1 MVRIRWTEEA
11 LFWLREIRSYIAE
24 DNPAAAQRV
33 VRGIYDKIQTLEDFP
48 RMGFRYTDRPEQE
61 IRVLLYGHY
70 RIVYQVLVD
79 DVVEILG
86 IYHGALDIER
96 YLSR

>member
-11 LFWLREIRSYIAE
+11 LFWLREIRSHIAR

-33 VRGIYDKIQTLEDFP
+33 VRGIYDKIQMLEDFP
-48 RMGFRYTDRPEQE
+48 RMGYRYTDRPDKK
-61 IRVLLYGHY
+61 IRILLYGHY
-70 RIVYQVLVD
+70 RIAYQVLVD

-86 IYHGALDIER
+86 IYHGSLDIER
-96 YLSR
+96 YLH